1 MHGVMNMRKD
11 TRTIVVGSVAA
22 VLLLTIGALGAYSWT
37 LSKEVAELRDGSA
50 GAERELLQKLE
61 QTAEQ
66 QAQADK
72 QALFDPWTGLGIG
85 GDPFQ
90 RLQQMQEDMDK
101 LFGGFAGGGTGF
113 GFGGGLSAF
122 GTSTQPEIQLQESD
136 DEYRVIISIA
146 KDSEVELATEL
157 EDNTLSISAQVRSEV
172 RHQGGNFGGGL
183 QSTSIS
189 QFSRSIPLDAPVDAT
204 GLHTEK
210 SPEEI
215 VITIPKIG

>member
-1 MHGVMNMRKD
+1 MRGVMKMRKE
-11 TRTIVVGSVAA
+11 TRTIVMGSVAA

-37 LSKEVAELRDGSA
+37 LSREVDELRGGSA
-50 GAERELLQKLE
+50 GTERELLQKLE

-66 QAQADK
+66 QAQADQ

-90 RLQQMQEDMDK
+90 RLQQMQDEIDK

-122 GTSTQPEIQLQESD
+122 GTATQPEIELQESD

-157 EDNTLSISAQVRSEV
+157 EDNTLSISAQVRSESGSP
-172 RHQGGNFGGGL
+172 RGGL

>member
-1 MHGVMNMRKD
+1 MRKD
-11 TRTIVVGSVAA
+11 TRMIVMGSVAA
-22 VLLLTIGALGAYSWT
+22 ALLLAVGALGAYSWT
-37 LSKEVAELRDGSA
+37 LSREVDELRGGSA

-66 QAQADK
+66 QAQVDQ

-90 RLQQMQEDMDK
+90 RLQQMQDEMDR
-101 LFGGFAGGGTGF
+101 LFSGVTGNGTAF
-113 GFGGGLSAF
+113 GFGGGLGAF
-122 GTSTQPEIQLQESD
+122 GASTQPEIELQESD

-157 EDNTLSISAQVRSEV
+157 EDNTLSISAQVRSESGSP
-172 RHQGGNFGGGL
+172 RGGL

-204 GLHTEK
+204 GLQTEK